1 MRITWVTRSFLDYRI
16 PIYKEINK
24 LCGNNLY
31 LIYNE
36 EIVPERLTKIMK
48 YELGERC
55 IPLKGELRIIGK
67 KYNPVSSSKAKN
79 IRIPIQKGL
88 ISTIK
93 KTRPDIII
101 TDGFFQWTYAPL
113 IIKLFNKK
121 VKHVMCYE
129 GWQHTERNMQSFRIK
144 YRKIAMKFIDS
155 ICCNGT
161 LSKEYVESLGYPSG
175 RISLGNMAADTSY
188 FSEES
193 KKITQDEIDSFRK
206 KMNLKGTVYCFS
218 GRLVQLKGIKELVLA
233 WKNFSINKDVTLFI
247 IGEGPL
253 KKELESYKE
262 NNNLSNIVFAG
273 FVNYVD
279 LPIYYK
285 ASDIFIIPTLQDNWS
300 LVVPEAMACG
310 LPIMSSIYNG
320 CYPELIKTE
329 NGWIFDPL
337 DNNNIEST
345 LTLSYSNLNKEMGLK
360 SKEIVMNYSP
370 KIIANKIFNTI
381 SKLIEV

>member
-16 PIYKEINK
+16 PIYKEINR

-36 EIVPERLTKIMK
+36 EIVPERLTQIMK
-48 YELGERC
+48 NELGKRC
-55 IPLKGELRIIGK
+55 IPLKGEIRLVGK
-67 KYNPVSSSKAKN
+67 KKNPVSFSNAKN

-88 ISTIK
+88 INTIK
-93 KTRPDIII
+93 NTNPDIII

-129 GWQHTERNMQSFRIK
+129 GWQHTERNMQFFRIW
-144 YRKIAMKFIDS
+144 YRKLAMNLIDS
-155 ICCNGT
+155 ICCNGI
-161 LSKEYVESLGYPSG
+161 LSKKYVESLGYPSEK
-175 RISLGNMAADTSY
+175 ISLGNMAADTSF
-188 FSEES
+188 FSEKTS
-193 KKITQDEIDSFRK
+193 KITQCDIDSFRK
-206 KMNLKGTVYCFS
+206 RMNLKGTVYCFS
-218 GRLVQLKGIKELVLA
+218 GRLVQLKGIKELVIA
-233 WKNFSINKDVTLFI
+233 WKNFSINKNVTLFI
-247 IGEGPL
+247 IGDGPL
-253 KKELESYKE
+253 KEELESYI
-262 NNNLSNIVFAG
+262 NDNNLSNIIFAG

-320 CYPELIKTE
+320 CYPELITKE

-337 DNNNIEST
+337 DKANME
-345 LTLSYSNLNKEMGLK
+345 LTLSDSYKNINKEMGIK
-360 SKEIVMNYSP
+360 SEEIVLNFTP
-370 KIIANKIFNTI
+370 KIIAGNIFKTLLNLI
-381 SKLIEV
+381 SI

>member
-16 PIYKEINK
+16 PIYKEINR

-36 EIVPERLTKIMK
+36 EIVPEHLTQIMK
-48 YELGERC
+48 NELGERC
-55 IPLKGELRIIGK
+55 IPLKGEIRLVGK
-67 KYNPVSSSKAKN
+67 KKNPVSFSNAKN

-88 ISTIK
+88 INTIK
-93 KTRPDIII
+93 NTNPDIII

-129 GWQHTERNMQSFRIK
+129 GWQHTERNMQFFRIW
-144 YRKIAMKFIDS
+144 YRKLAMKLIDS
-155 ICCNGT
+155 ICCNGI
-161 LSKEYVESLGYPSG
+161 LSKKYVESLGYPSEK
-175 RISLGNMAADTSY
+175 ISLGNMAADTSF
-188 FSEES
+188 FSEKSSE
-193 KKITQDEIDSFRK
+193 ITQCDIDSFRK
-206 KMNLKGTVYCFS
+206 RMNLKGTVYCFS
-218 GRLVQLKGIKELVLA
+218 GRLVQLKGIKELVVA
-233 WKNFSINKDVTLFI
+233 WKNFSINKNVTLFI
-247 IGEGPL
+247 IGDGPL
-253 KKELESYKE
+253 KEELESYI
-262 NNNLSNIVFAG
+262 NDNNLSNIIFAG

-300 LVVPEAMACG
+300 LVVPEAMACE

-320 CYPELIKTE
+320 CYPELVTKE

-337 DNNNIEST
+337 DKANMEST
-345 LTLSYSNLNKEMGLK
+345 LSNSYKNINKEMGIK
-360 SKEIVMNYSP
+360 SKEIVLNFTP
-370 KIIANKIFNTI
+370 QIIAGNIFKTLL
-381 SKLIEV
+381 KLISI

>member
-16 PIYKEINK
+16 PIYKEINR

-36 EIVPERLTKIMK
+36 EIVPEHLTQIMK
-48 YELGERC
+48 NELGERC
-55 IPLKGELRIIGK
+55 IPLKGEIRLVGK
-67 KYNPVSSSKAKN
+67 KKNPVSFSNAKN

-88 ISTIK
+88 INTIK
-93 KTRPDIII
+93 NTNPDIII

-113 IIKLFNKK
+113 VIKLFNKK

-129 GWQHTERNMQSFRIK
+129 GWQHTERNMQFFRIW
-144 YRKIAMKFIDS
+144 YRKLAMKLIDS
-155 ICCNGT
+155 ICCNGI
-161 LSKEYVESLGYPSG
+161 LSKKYVESLGYPSEK
-175 RISLGNMAADTSY
+175 ISLGNMAADTSF
-188 FSEES
+188 FSEKSSE
-193 KKITQDEIDSFRK
+193 ITQCDIDSFRK
-206 KMNLKGTVYCFS
+206 RMNLKGTVYCFS
-218 GRLVQLKGIKELVLA
+218 GRLVQLKGIKELVVA
-233 WKNFSINKDVTLFI
+233 WKNFSINKNVTLFI
-247 IGEGPL
+247 IGDGPL
-253 KKELESYKE
+253 KEELESYINE
-262 NNNLSNIVFAG
+262 NNLSNIIFAG

-320 CYPELIKTE
+320 CYPELVTKE

-337 DNNNIEST
+337 DKANMEST
-345 LTLSYSNLNKEMGLK
+345 LSNSYKNINKEMGIK
-360 SKEIVMNYSP
+360 SEEIVFNFTP
-370 KIIANKIFNTI
+370 KIIAGNIFKTLL
-381 SKLIEV
+381 KLISI

>member
-16 PIYKEINK
+16 PIYKEINR

-36 EIVPERLTKIMK
+36 EIVPEHLTQIMK
-48 YELGERC
+48 NELGERC
-55 IPLKGELRIIGK
+55 IPLKGEIRLVGK
-67 KYNPVSSSKAKN
+67 KKNPVSFSNAKN

-88 ISTIK
+88 INTIK
-93 KTRPDIII
+93 NTNPDIII

-113 IIKLFNKK
+113 VIKLFNKK

-129 GWQHTERNMQSFRIK
+129 GWQHTERNMQFFRIW
-144 YRKIAMKFIDS
+144 YRKLAMKLIDS
-155 ICCNGT
+155 ICCNGI
-161 LSKEYVESLGYPSG
+161 LSKRYVESLGYPSEK
-175 RISLGNMAADTSY
+175 ISLGNMAADTSF
-188 FSEES
+188 FSEKSSE
-193 KKITQDEIDSFRK
+193 ITQCDIDSFRK
-206 KMNLKGTVYCFS
+206 RMNLKGTVYCFS
-218 GRLVQLKGIKELVLA
+218 GRLVQLKGIKELVVA
-233 WKNFSINKDVTLFI
+233 WKNFSINKNVTLFI
-247 IGEGPL
+247 IGDGPL
-253 KKELESYKE
+253 KEELESYINE
-262 NNNLSNIVFAG
+262 NNLSNIIFAG

-320 CYPELIKTE
+320 CYPELVTKE

-337 DNNNIEST
+337 DKANMEST
-345 LTLSYSNLNKEMGLK
+345 LSNSYKNINKEMGIK
-360 SKEIVMNYSP
+360 SEEIVLNFSP
-370 KIIANKIFNTI
+370 KIIAGNIFNTLL
-381 SKLIEV
+381 KLISI

>member
-16 PIYKEINK
+16 PIYKEINR

-36 EIVPERLTKIMK
+36 EIVPEHLTQIMK
-48 YELGERC
+48 NELGERC
-55 IPLKGELRIIGK
+55 IPLKGEIRLVGK
-67 KYNPVSSSKAKN
+67 KKNPVSFSNAKN

-88 ISTIK
+88 INTIK
-93 KTRPDIII
+93 NTNPDIII

-113 IIKLFNKK
+113 VIKLFNKK

-129 GWQHTERNMQSFRIK
+129 GWQHTERNMQFFRIW
-144 YRKIAMKFIDS
+144 YRKLAMKLIDS
-155 ICCNGT
+155 ICCNGI
-161 LSKEYVESLGYPSG
+161 LSKKYVESLGYPSEK
-175 RISLGNMAADTSY
+175 ISLGNMAADTSF
-188 FSEES
+188 FSEKSSE
-193 KKITQDEIDSFRK
+193 ITQCDIDSFRK
-206 KMNLKGTVYCFS
+206 RMNLKGTVYCFS
-218 GRLVQLKGIKELVLA
+218 GRLVQLKGIKELVVA
-233 WKNFSINKDVTLFI
+233 WKNFSINKNVTLFI
-247 IGEGPL
+247 IGDGPL
-253 KKELESYKE
+253 KEELESYINE
-262 NNNLSNIVFAG
+262 NNLSNIIFAG

-320 CYPELIKTE
+320 CYPELVTKE

-337 DNNNIEST
+337 DKANMEST
-345 LTLSYSNLNKEMGLK
+345 LSNSYKNINKDMGIK
-360 SKEIVMNYSP
+360 SKEIVLNFTP
-370 KIIANKIFNTI
+370 QIIAGNIFKTLL
-381 SKLIEV
+381 KLISI